1 MFKKRN
7 CLEFQY
13 QVDSL
18 MKWGIQNMFHVSL
31 VENTNLDKWLYVA
44 IGRNERHLNLKFF
57 LHPIKDNIVNHCD
70 NIFPKVKEVKEDE
83 N

>member
-1 MFKKRN
+1 MFKKIN

-31 VENTNLDKWLYVA
+31 VENTNLDKWLYVV
-44 IGRNERHLNLKFF
+44 IGRNERHLNLKIL
-57 LHPIKDNIVNHCD
+57 LHSIKDNIVTHCD
-70 NIFPKVKEVKEDE
+70 NIFPKVKEVKEYE

>member
-1 MFKKRN
+1 
-7 CLEFQY
+7 
-13 QVDSL
+13 

-44 IGRNERHLNLKFF
+44 IGRNERHLDLKFL
-57 LHPIKDNIVNHCD
+57 LHTIKDNIVNHWE
-70 NIFPKVKEVKEDE
+70 FFSSKVKEVKEDE

>member
-31 VENTNLDKWLYVA
+31 VENANLDKWLYVA
-44 IGRNERHLNLKFF
+44 IGRNERHLGLKIL
-57 LHPIKDNIVNHCD
+57 LHTIKDNIVNHCE
-70 NIFPKVKEVKEDE
+70 FFVQKLKK
-83 N
+83 